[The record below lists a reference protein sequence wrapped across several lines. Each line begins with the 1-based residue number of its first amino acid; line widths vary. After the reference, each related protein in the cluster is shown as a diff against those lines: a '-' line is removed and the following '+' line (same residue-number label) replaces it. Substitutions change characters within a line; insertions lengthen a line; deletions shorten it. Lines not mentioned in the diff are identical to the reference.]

1 MFEHI
6 CNQLI
11 IVESVYDP
19 FNLVD
24 KLNEFQTIFRQ
35 DKGVQNQKDSAQVL
49 INKAFSSYL
58 ENNCFF
64 KIEGD
69 RIDVEKHTLVDRF
82 VFTTILD
89 L

>member
-24 KLNEFQTIFRQ
+24 KLNEFQNIFTK
-35 DKGVQNQKDSAQVL
+35 DAQNETVSAQVL

-58 ENNCFF
+58 ENTWFF
-64 KIEGD
+64 KI
-69 RIDVEKHTLVDRF
+69 
-82 VFTTILD
+82 
-89 L
+89 